1 MIITSLLFLSLSS
14 SLPADTNRTA
24 ATDTLTPVRDIV
36 SQEAALDPSLA
47 MGSPDVEPPDP
58 APRLQTVPRAWV
70 VAPAPAL
77 LPDLEAD
84 TTRARPKAIEYS
96 SLYGTRL
103 TIHKYASYAT
113 IPLFVAEE
121 IVGQKLY
128 NGTGG
133 EGLRG
138 THTALATGI
147 GVLFGVNTI
156 TGAVEPVGQPEGS
169 GRPNSAHDSLAPDAR
184 FRCGLP
190 RNSGHGPASGRRGLG
205 RRGHQRGRLSQHPPD
220 PRHHV
225 RQRRPGG
232 ISDDAALEG
241 LT

>member
-1 MIITSLLFLSLSS
+1 MIITSLFFLSLSS

-24 ATDTLTPVRDIV
+24 ATDTLSPVRDIV
-36 SQEAALDPSLA
+36 SQEAVLDPSLA
-47 MGSPDVEPPDP
+47 MGSADVEPPPDT
-58 APRLQTVPRAWV
+58 ARLQTVPRAWM

-77 LPDLEAD
+77 LPDLMAD

-156 TGAVEPVGQPEGS
+156 TGLWNLWDSRKDPAGRTRRTIHSLLMLASDAGFLATAVTAPHREDEGFGGGVTNRGGSASTHRTLAITS
-169 GRPNSAHDSLAPDAR
+169 GSVALAGYLMMLLWKD
-184 FRCGLP
+184 
-190 RNSGHGPASGRRGLG
+190 
-205 RRGHQRGRLSQHPPD
+205 
-220 PRHHV
+220 
-225 RQRRPGG
+225 
-232 ISDDAALEG
+232 
-241 LT
+241 

>member
-156 TGAVEPVGQPEGS
+156 TGLWNLWDSRKDPAGRTRRTIHSLLMLASDAGFLATAVT
-169 GRPNSAHDSLAPDAR
+169 APHREDE
-184 FRCGLP
+184 
-190 RNSGHGPASGRRGLG
+190 GLG
-205 RRGHQRGRLSQHPPD
+205 GA
-220 PRHHV
+220 V
-225 RQRRPGG
+225 TNEGG
-232 ISDDAALEG
+232 SPSTHRTLAITSGSVALAG
-241 LT
+241 YLMMLLWKD